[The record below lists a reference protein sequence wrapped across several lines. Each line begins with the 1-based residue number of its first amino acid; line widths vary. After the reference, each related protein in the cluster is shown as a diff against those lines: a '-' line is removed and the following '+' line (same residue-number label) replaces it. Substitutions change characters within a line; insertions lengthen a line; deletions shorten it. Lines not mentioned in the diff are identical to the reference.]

1 MSPAT
6 SRASARPSLT
16 FTDVRVVR
24 DDGTVTLDGVSGSFG
39 PGRTGLVGANGSGK
53 STLLRV
59 AAGLLAPSTG
69 SVLAVGDVA
78 HLPQRLPDRLPS
90 HLTPSASTPAH
101 LTPSASAAA
110 PVTQSLAQPGP
121 RRTDPTTTVADLL
134 GVGRTLRALRA
145 IESGATD
152 EHLFDVVGDDWDV
165 EVRAAA
171 ALRTLAGSGDASSTT
186 VGSRRGTLGI
196 ADLERPAATLSGGEA
211 VLVAV
216 AGLRMRRAAVTL
228 LDEPTNNLDREAR
241 AALREMVRTWP
252 GALVVVSHD
261 TALLDDLDETAELYD
276 GRLTVHGGSYSSWR
290 AQVQVEQAAA
300 EQAVRTA
307 EQRVKVERRQRLET
321 ETAIARRARQ
331 GRAMAEHARAAPI
344 VLHAWAA
351 QSQVTAGRQ
360 RRSADERV
368 ASARE
373 AARSAAAR
381 VRDDESVHLDLPDPE
396 LPRSRRLAE
405 LPGDPGAGAST
416 IVVQGP
422 ERIGL
427 VGANG
432 SGKTTLLELLVHG
445 PVDVAAP
452 RTDPTSAHA
461 SHTAPDAHPST
472 DDTPPADTTG
482 ARDGQAVAGVGC
494 APTFDES
501 RVRLLTDRV
510 GYLPQRSSHLP
521 DDASPLELVRQAAPA
536 LPPGEV
542 RNRLARLLLRGDTV
556 HRPLRSLSGG
566 ERFRVALARL
576 LYTDPSPQLLVLDE
590 PTNDLDLT
598 TVDQLVEA
606 LSSYRGALL
615 VVSHDE
621 AFLARLALDRVL
633 ELGADAELR
642 DVTVPTR

>member
-6 SRASARPSLT
+6 PRASARPSLT
-16 FTDVRVVR
+16 FTDVHVVR
-24 DDGTVTLDGVSGSFG
+24 ADGTVTLDGVSGSFG

-69 SVLAVGDVA
+69 SVLVVGDVA
-78 HLPQRLPDRLPS
+78 YLPQRLPDRLPAPLALS
-90 HLTPSASTPAH
+90 GTSPTSCTSPTPSRTASP
-101 LTPSASAAA
+101 
-110 PVTQSLAQPGP
+110 
-121 RRTDPTTTVADLL
+121 TVADLL
-134 GVGRTLRALRA
+134 GVGATVRALRA

-152 EHLFDVVGDDWDV
+152 ERLFSLVGDDWDV
-165 EVRAAA
+165 EARAAA
-171 ALRTLAGSGDASSTT
+171 ALRTVAVAGDAASTRA
-186 VGSRRGTLGI
+186 GSRRRTLGVV
-196 ADLERPAATLSGGEA
+196 DLERPAATLSGGEA

-216 AGLRMRRAAVTL
+216 AGLRMRRTAVTL

-241 AALREMVRTWP
+241 TALREMVRTWP

-261 TALLDDLDETAELYD
+261 TTLLDDLDETAELYD
-276 GRLTVHGGSYSSWR
+276 GRLTVHGGPYSSWR
-290 AQVQVEQAAA
+290 AQLDAEQAAA

-307 EQRVKVERRQRLET
+307 EQRVRVEQQQRIAAET
-321 ETAIARRARQ
+321 TIARRARQ

-344 VLHAWAA
+344 VLRAWAA

-368 ASARE
+368 ANARD
-373 AARSAAAR
+373 AARSTSAR
-381 VRDDESVHLDLPDPE
+381 VRNDESVHLDLPDPGV
-396 LPRSRRLAE
+396 PHSRRLAE
-405 LPGDPGAGAST
+405 LPGDPRAGAPT

-445 PVDVAAP
+445 PVDVTTP
-452 RTDPTSAHA
+452 HTDTTCAHA
-461 SHTAPDAHPST
+461 SPAGLRPSS
-472 DDTPPADTTG
+472 DGAPPAGATG
-482 ARDGQAVAGVGC
+482 ARDVPTAPGVGR
-494 APTFDES
+494 APTFDVS
-501 RVRLLTDRV
+501 RVRLFTDRV
-510 GYLPQRSSHLP
+510 GYLPQRSSHVS
-521 DDASPLELVRQAAPA
+521 DDASALELVRQAAPEMP
-536 LPPGEV
+536 LGEA

-556 HRPLRSLSGG
+556 LRPLRSLSGG
-566 ERFRVALARL
+566 ERFRVALAQL
-576 LYTDPSPQLLVLDE
+576 LFTDPSPQFLVLDE

-621 AFLARLALDRVL
+621 AFLARLELDRVL
-633 ELGADAELR
+633 ELGVDAELR
-642 DVTVPTR
+642 DVAVPTP